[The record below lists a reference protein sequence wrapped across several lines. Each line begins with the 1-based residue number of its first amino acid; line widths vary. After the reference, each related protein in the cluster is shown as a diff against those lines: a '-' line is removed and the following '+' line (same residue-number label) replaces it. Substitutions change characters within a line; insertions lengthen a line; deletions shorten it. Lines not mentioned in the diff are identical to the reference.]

1 MNSDTADPHTG
12 RWSLKVNLGS
22 AIPVTVTLPLSTPLP
37 LATTTAF
44 TLSFAVRSSPA
55 GVGVAV
61 SASHTASHTAA
72 GAAPSPVGPAVVAGV
87 EWRMVTAD
95 IDFAVGGARGS
106 GDGSSVAINFA
117 PHLQCGGAVWL
128 DSISLVASS

>member
-44 TLSFAVRSSPA
+44 TLSFVVRSSPA
-55 GVGVAV
+55 RVGVAV
-61 SASHTASHTAA
+61 SASHTAA
-72 GAAPSPVGPAVVAGV
+72 GAAPSPVGPAVVAGTGPTGV
-87 EWRMVTAD
+87 YLRMIV
-95 IDFAVGGARGS
+95 
-106 GDGSSVAINFA
+106 IN
-117 PHLQCGGAVWL
+117 L
-128 DSISLVASS
+128 